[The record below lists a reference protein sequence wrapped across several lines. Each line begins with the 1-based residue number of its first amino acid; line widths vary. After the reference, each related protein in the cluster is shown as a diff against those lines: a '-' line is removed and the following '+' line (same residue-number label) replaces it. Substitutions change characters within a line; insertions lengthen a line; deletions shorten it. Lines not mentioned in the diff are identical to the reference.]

1 MKPDAVAV
9 ITYPGHCISTVLTI
23 KNLYTLTKWQVPC
36 YLFIDDIGEQ
46 YQQWQGNYLDDIK
59 QFYNNQLDVGL
70 RFVLFSEF
78 GFKKIW
84 DGWLRQQ
91 LVKLNIDQFMQ
102 NNLWYVTDGDVHL
115 NRMCNFTVSPYN
127 FVPHY
132 NSDVYAQNCTYIKHI
147 LQLDNVVR
155 TYDNREIF
163 SHHAPFRWI
172 ERSLLTG
179 LRKYVQDCFNEDFNE
194 LHWHLMK
201 ELKIL
206 GLGPTNDNM
215 SMTEWDLIEAY
226 KQFVL
231 KESLNLEFWATGD
244 DFNTFFGT
252 DKDVDNTRYAQYN
265 IQVPQNIQD
274 KILTISRT

>member
-1 MKPDAVAV
+1 MTPDAVAV

-23 KNLYTLTKWQVPC
+23 KNLYQLTQWQVPC

-46 YQQWQGNYLDDIK
+46 YYQWEGNYLDDIK
-59 QFYNNQLDVGL
+59 RFYYEQLNVDL

-91 LVKLNIDQFMQ
+91 LVKLNIDQFMPKS
-102 NNLWYVTDGDVHL
+102 LWYVTDGDVQL
-115 NRMCNFTVSPYN
+115 NKTCDFTVSPYN

-132 NSDVYAQNCTYIKHI
+132 NRDVYAQNCTYIKYM
-147 LQLDNVVR
+147 LQLNNVVR
-155 TYDNREIF
+155 THDNREIF

-172 ERSLLTG
+172 GRDVLVG
-179 LRKYVQDCFNEDFNE
+179 LRKYVEDCLDEDFNE
-194 LHWHLMK
+194 LHWRLMK

-206 GLGPTNDNM
+206 GLGTTNDNM
-215 SMTEWDLIEAY
+215 SMTEWDLLEAY
-226 KQFVL
+226 KHFIL
-231 KESLNLEFWATGD
+231 DETLNLEFWPTGE
-244 DFNTFFGT
+244 DFQTFFGT
-252 DKDVDNTRYAQYN
+252 DKDVDNSWYAQYN
-265 IQVPQNIQD
+265 IKVPQDIQE